1 MASVYTNDLRLEEIG
16 SGEQS
21 GSWGDTTN
29 TNLELI
35 AEAFAFGTE
44 AITTNADTHATTIAD
59 GATDPGRA
67 MFLKYTGTLDSACT
81 ITLGPNTVSKLWFIE
96 NGTSGSQNII
106 IKQGSGATITI
117 PPGDTKAIYSNGAGS
132 GGAMVDAF
140 ASLSVVDLK
149 VQDDLTVTDDVAIGG
164 LATIGETLAVT
175 GIATFTDDIIIGDG
189 KTIGSASTV
198 AAITIASDGD
208 IALTGVVTANA
219 GVVVDEMTLDADTL
233 TATDDFIIDAVGEI
247 VLDSATGIT
256 QYKDGGTEFLRISES
271 SGDAVIQSTVQDERI
286 FFSGDDSGS
295 GVNALILDFALA
307 GDATFSRN
315 VGISMSGEAID
326 TRLHIDACPDNKVI
340 TFEQSGRKSC
350 IGTLYAA
357 NSTGSRLDFH
367 ISNGNQNG
375 GNVNRMTINASG
387 DVQIIDGNLTVA
399 AGHGIVFGV
408 DGTGAGADA
417 SELLDDYE
425 EGQWTP
431 APTRT
436 SSAPTV
442 GFSAGP
448 NGSYVKVGRMVY
460 ASFDMTIN
468 SYSGGGGTAQL
479 NGLPYAASSDLNSFS
494 GFGVLIVRDSSAIPV
509 GPTATTIVKGFVE
522 RGASHIS
529 VQYDNIGNA
538 GSNTNSNVANFQ
550 QGRFTGYMMYPA
562 SS

>member
-1 MASVYTNDLRLEEIG
+1 MAGYIGTQAVSVN
-16 SGEQS
+16 
-21 GSWGDTTN
+21 TT
-29 TNLELI
+29 
-35 AEAFAFGTE
+35 
-44 AITTNADTHATTIAD
+44 
-59 GATDPGRA
+59 
-67 MFLKYTGTLDSACT
+67 S
-81 ITLGPNTVSKLWFIE
+81 
-96 NGTSGSQNII
+96 
-106 IKQGSGATITI
+106 ATIS
-117 PPGDTKAIYSNGAGS
+117 D
-132 GGAMVDAF
+132 
-140 ASLSVVDLK
+140 DLA
-149 VQDDLTVTDDVAIGG
+149 VGDDLTVTDDAAIGG
-164 LATIGETLAVT
+164 TLAVT
-175 GIATFTDDIIIGDG
+175 GVATFTATPVFSADVTIEDDLFLDSDSATIHFGEDGEVKLFHVADIGLQLTGSGLNSNFTLAAYHTTDG
-189 KTIGSASTV
+189 TVPDLKLAKSGSNTIGTN
-198 AAITIASDGD
+198 AATADGE
-208 IALTGVVTANA
+208 ALGQIRFA
-219 GVVVDEMTLDADTL
+219 GVDTSGDSRTAVTMSVAQVGTASGAVAGTLA
-233 TATDDFIIDAVGEI
+233 
-247 VLDSATGIT
+247 LDVATGIT
-256 QYKDGGTEFLRISES
+256 QYKKGGTEFLRISES

>member
-1 MASVYTNDLRLEEIG
+1 MASTYVNNLRLEEIG
-16 SGEQS
+16 TGEQS
-21 GSWGDTTN
+21 GTWGDTTN
-29 TNLELI
+29 TNLEIIGQAVAWGTRAI
-35 AEAFAFGTE
+35 A
-44 AITTNADTHATTIAD
+44 NASTDNITIAD
-59 GATDPGRA
+59 GALDADRCLG
-67 MFLKYTGTLDSACT
+67 LKLTGGGQACT
-81 ITLGPNTVSKLWFIE
+81 VTLLPNTSSKTWFMY
-96 NGTSGSQNII
+96 NATAAALTFTC
-106 IKQGSGATITI
+106 GSGANVII
-117 PPGDTKAIYSNGAGS
+117 PAGHTKVIASDGLGS
-132 GGAMVDAF
+132 GG
-140 ASLSVVDLK
+140 VVHDLLTA
-149 VQDDLTVTDDVAIGG
+149 VNLAGTTTVDDLAVTDDLVVGDDLGVTG
-164 LATIGETLAVT
+164 LVTIGETLAV
-175 GIATFTDDIIIGDG
+175 
-189 KTIGSASTV
+189 
-198 AAITIASDGD
+198 
-208 IALTGVVTANA
+208 TGVVTANA